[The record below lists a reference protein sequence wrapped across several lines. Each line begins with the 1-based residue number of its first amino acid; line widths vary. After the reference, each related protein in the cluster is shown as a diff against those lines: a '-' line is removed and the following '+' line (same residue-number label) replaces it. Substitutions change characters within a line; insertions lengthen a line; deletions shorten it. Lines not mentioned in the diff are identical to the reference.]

1 METRSGRAGA
11 VWGGFLII
19 LGGVL
24 LLEVFVDLSA
34 WVWVGFLAA
43 TGLVIYGIYA
53 TDRTQKGLM
62 IPSYALLAIAGLV
75 ALIELDILRDDA
87 IAVYVLSAIAFPFLV
102 GYLRNRKAWGLLI
115 PAYVMIAVAGML
127 ALTALDILE
136 GNVVVAYIMFTI
148 ALPFLLVYV
157 RNTKMWWALIPG
169 GIMAIIGIAF
179 LLTEDL
185 VRYIGPGIIIL
196 IGVWILF
203 RAFFRPATQ
212 VKEVAPPPS
221 IEIEVAEVEPESIET
236 EEQEPTEE

>member
-1 METRSGRAGA
+1 
-11 VWGGFLII
+11 
-19 LGGVL
+19 
-24 LLEVFVDLSA
+24 
-34 WVWVGFLAA
+34 
-43 TGLVIYGIYA
+43 
-53 TDRTQKGLM
+53 M